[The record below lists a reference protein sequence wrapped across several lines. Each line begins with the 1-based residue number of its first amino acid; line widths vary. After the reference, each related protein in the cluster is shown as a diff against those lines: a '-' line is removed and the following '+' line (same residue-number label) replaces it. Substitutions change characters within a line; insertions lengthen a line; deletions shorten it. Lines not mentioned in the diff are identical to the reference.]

1 MPPLL
6 GEFLAGQ
13 VWAVFLVFARI
24 GSAFAVLP
32 GFAEASVPARVRLLL
47 AAAITLVVAPVVAGA
62 LPPLPA
68 EPARLALL
76 TGMECATGLFLG
88 LIARMMLAAA
98 HVAGMIIGY
107 QTSLANAF
115 AFDPAT
121 HQQGVIT
128 AAWMSLL
135 ALVMLFAADLHHVLL
150 RVLAE
155 SYEVFPAGRIVDPA
169 EFADA
174 ASQLVS
180 RGFSLGLR
188 MAMPFLVYAVVLFVA
203 LGLMQ
208 RLMPQMQVFFVAMP
222 LQVTLGLVLLAM
234 TTGLAMTVFVEDLEG
249 SMASLL
255 LRR

>member
-1 MPPLL
+1 MPTLIGDL
-6 GEFLAGQ
+6 LAGQ
-13 VWAVFLVFARI
+13 VWAVFLVFARM

-32 GFAEASVPARVRLLL
+32 GFAEASIPARVRLLL
-47 AAAITLVVAPVVAGA
+47 AAAVTLVVAPVVAEA
-62 LPPLPA
+62 LPPLPV
-68 EPARLALL
+68 EPTRLALVV
-76 TGMECATGLFLG
+76 GMECATGLFLG

-128 AAWMSLL
+128 AAWLSLL
-135 ALVMLFAADLHHVLL
+135 ALVVLFAADLHHVLL
-150 RVLAE
+150 RALAE
-155 SYEVFPAGRIVDPA
+155 SYTVFPAGRAVDPG

-174 ASQLVS
+174 ASQIVS
-180 RGFSLGLR
+180 HSFSLGLR
-188 MAMPFLVYAVVLFVA
+188 MSMPFLVYAVVLFMA

-222 LQVTLGLVLLAM
+222 LQVTIGLVLLALS
-234 TTGLAMTVFVEDLEG
+234 TGLAMTVFVQDLEG

>member
-1 MPPLL
+1 MPDLFS
-6 GEFLAGQ
+6 EFLAGQ
-13 VWAVFLVFARI
+13 VWTVFIVFARM

-32 GFAEASVPARVRLLL
+32 GFAEASVPARMRLLL
-47 AAAITLVVAPVVAGA
+47 AAAITLVVSPVVAGT

-68 EPARLALL
+68 EPARLALI

-128 AAWMSLL
+128 AAWLSLL
-135 ALVMLFAADLHHVLL
+135 ALVVLFAGDLHHVLL
-150 RVLAE
+150 RALAD
-155 SYEVFPAGRIVDPA
+155 SYDVFPAGRGVDPG

-174 ASQLVS
+174 ATQLVS
-180 RGFSLGLR
+180 RSFSLGLR
-188 MAMPFLVYAVVLFVA
+188 MSMPFLVYAIVLFVA

-222 LQVTLGLVLLAM
+222 LQVTIGLILLAM
-234 TTGLAMTVFVEDLEG
+234 CTGLAMTVFVEEVEG
-249 SMASLL
+249 TMASLL
-255 LRR
+255 MRR